1 MSFKKD
7 TPKTQQRPRGKNKE
21 MGKDMPCEH
30 YCTDYKSGK
39 RILWKYLWLHICK
52 LTTNRYVPRKIS

>member
-39 RILWKYLWLHICK
+39 RIL
-52 LTTNRYVPRKIS
+52 